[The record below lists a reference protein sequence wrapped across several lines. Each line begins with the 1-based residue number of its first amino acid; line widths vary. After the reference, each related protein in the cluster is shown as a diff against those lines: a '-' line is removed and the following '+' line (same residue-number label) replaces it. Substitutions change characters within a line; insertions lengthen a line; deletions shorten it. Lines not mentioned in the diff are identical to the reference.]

1 MPRLFAG
8 VRKYLQINGILG
20 GTLRA
25 CSPLFV
31 WVGVL
36 LVYLVYQGYLR
47 RAQAKS
53 RKGCGGESSEG
64 GNYGKRRRSMTRRF
78 VILIARGVRH
88 SGVRRGTRGATE
100 AGAGPDRGAP
110 GFAGCAGGAAE
121 GRGKAEV
128 ARDLG

>member
-1 MPRLFAG
+1 
-8 VRKYLQINGILG
+8 
-20 GTLRA
+20 
-25 CSPLFV
+25 
-31 WVGVL
+31 
-36 LVYLVYQGYLR
+36 
-47 RAQAKS
+47 
-53 RKGCGGESSEG
+53 
-64 GNYGKRRRSMTRRF
+64 MTRRF